1 MWGKDIGPQDDAK
14 PTNTQSF
21 LDWTGVGSGWSLDR
35 SIEIRP
41 ILEAP
46 TWGIDPVNMGTFEI
60 NIIYGADVYLHG
72 SLPKMPSS
80 SRSQN
85 ASKEERDLLFFT
97 LSNPMHEDACCVLAL
112 SGILDKVLKK
122 KGEDS
127 RPGPLLRAAMS
138 FLATDRGSNKQ
149 HSALRERL
157 KICQCKPKI
166 RMFHESTTLPS
177 AELLEKIL
185 WTLCLHI
192 ADYLTN
198 LGPGNFRKAKQNL
211 TEADVLVSIVR
222 WAADYPGGHSVFAL
236 LAGLTRFL
244 EPFAQVLFQ
253 VSVVFLLATRH
264 LQCALQAYDPHV
276 EHTLQMNTFTSPLI
290 ACTGLFHEIS
300 VVNMPSTMV
309 ILAKIY
315 EELYPVAVRMEP
327 ILRSMTDRRMTI
339 PRGWFS
345 FVRSMRDSI
354 GMDGTLLYGEGPL
367 VLEPLCLHL
376 ACTARIVSC
385 TSMCSRCGIVR
396 YCSHKCLTAAWTAPH
411 LPHKT
416 LCKAIRALRA
426 ATHITDD
433 TAWSHTVRDSARS
446 DPTEF
451 VGTCTA
457 LAVDIRT
464 AQAVIEGMWSLSQA
478 KRDSLQAT
486 NGDEDESYRDRG
498 HEQGDVPGYS
508 AGVHGRSILRRGRLK
523 FIPLCRVVSILVVV
537 E

>member
-1 MWGKDIGPQDDAK
+1 
-14 PTNTQSF
+14 
-21 LDWTGVGSGWSLDR
+21 
-35 SIEIRP
+35 
-41 ILEAP
+41 
-46 TWGIDPVNMGTFEI
+46 
-60 NIIYGADVYLHG
+60 
-72 SLPKMPSS
+72 MPSK

-97 LSNPMHEDACCVLAL
+97 LSNPMHDGACCVLAL

-122 KGEDS
+122 RGEDS
-127 RPGPLLRAAMS
+127 RQGTLLRAAMS
-138 FLATDRGSNKQ
+138 FLATDRGSDKH

-157 KICQCKPKI
+157 KTCQCEPKI

-177 AELLEKIL
+177 TELLEKIL

-198 LGPGNFRKAKQNL
+198 LGPGKFRKAKQNL
-211 TEADVLVSIVR
+211 PAAAQPWPTCIEDVIPASRTEADVLVSIVR

-236 LAGLTRFL
+236 LAGLARFL

-253 VSVVFLLATRH
+253 VPVVFLLATRH

-276 EHTLQMNTFTSPLI
+276 DHTLQMNMFTSPLI
-290 ACTGLFHEIS
+290 ACTGLFREIS
-300 VVNMPSTMV
+300 VIDMPSTMD

-315 EELYPVAVRMEP
+315 EELYPVAVRMET
-327 ILRSMTDRRMTI
+327 ILRSMTDRRMTV
-339 PRGWFS
+339 PRDWFA

-354 GMDGTLLYGEGPL
+354 GTDSTLLYGEGPL
-367 VLEPLCLHL
+367 VLEPPVCFAGAFQLMTEMRNRNQCLHL
-376 ACTARIVSC
+376 ACTARIVSR

-396 YCSHKCLTAAWTAPH
+396 YCSHTCLTAAWTAPH
-411 LPHKT
+411 QPHKT

-426 ATHITDD
+426 ATLLMDD

-451 VGTCTA
+451 VGTCMA
-457 LAVDIRT
+457 LAVDIST

-478 KRDSLQAT
+478 KRNSLQAT
-486 NGDEDESYRDRG
+486 NGGEDELRDHG
-498 HEQGDVPGYS
+498 HEQGGVPGYS
-508 AGVHGRSILRRGRLK
+508 KGVHREEELSLGDRFSEE
-523 FIPLCRVVSILVVV
+523 V

>member
-1 MWGKDIGPQDDAK
+1 
-14 PTNTQSF
+14 
-21 LDWTGVGSGWSLDR
+21 
-35 SIEIRP
+35 
-41 ILEAP
+41 
-46 TWGIDPVNMGTFEI
+46 
-60 NIIYGADVYLHG
+60 
-72 SLPKMPSS
+72 
-80 SRSQN
+80 
-85 ASKEERDLLFFT
+85 
-97 LSNPMHEDACCVLAL
+97 
-112 SGILDKVLKK
+112 
-122 KGEDS
+122 
-127 RPGPLLRAAMS
+127 MS
-138 FLATDRGSNKQ
+138 FLATDRGSDKQ

-157 KICQCKPKI
+157 KTCQCKPKI

-198 LGPGNFRKAKQNL
+198 LGPGKFRKAKQNL
-211 TEADVLVSIVR
+211 SADAQPWPTCIEDVIPASRTEADVLVSIVR

-236 LAGLTRFL
+236 LAGLARLL

-253 VSVVFLLATRH
+253 VPVVFLLATRH
-264 LQCALQAYDPHV
+264 LQCALQAYDPLV
-276 EHTLQMNTFTSPLI
+276 DHTLQMNTFTSPLI

-300 VVNMPSTMV
+300 VINMPSTMD

-327 ILRSMTDRRMTI
+327 ILRNMTDPRMTV
-339 PRGWFS
+339 PRRWFG
-345 FVRSMRDSI
+345 FVRSMRGSI
-354 GMDGTLLYGEGPL
+354 GTDGTLLYAEGPL
-367 VLEPLCLHL
+367 VLEPPVCFAGAFQLMTEMRNRNQ
-376 ACTARIVSC
+376 APRIVSR

-396 YCSHKCLTAAWTAPH
+396 YCSHTCLTAAWTAPH

-426 ATHITDD
+426 ATLLMDD

-446 DPTEF
+446 DATEF
-451 VGTCTA
+451 VRTCIA

-486 NGDEDESYRDRG
+486 NGDEDESYRDQG

-508 AGVHGRSILRRGRLK
+508 NGVHREEELRLGDQ
-523 FIPLCRVVSILVVV
+523 FSEEVD
-537 E
+537 